1 MDRIKV
7 NAVLH
12 AVLVDGQPVYGTV
25 DKISEGSFLLDDN
38 VTGDVIAIN
47 FSEIK
52 EIISI
57 D

>member
-1 MDRIKV
+1 MNRIELLKIAKPIPF
-7 NAVLH
+7 NT
-12 AVLVDGQPVYGTV
+12 DGV
-25 DKISEGSFLLDDN
+25 LLDDN

>member
-7 NAVLH
+7 NVVLR
-12 AVLVDGQPVYGTV
+12 AILIDGQFVYGTV

>member
-7 NAVLH
+7 NAVLR
-12 AVLVDGQPVYGTV
+12 AILIDGQFVYGTV